1 MSLKRTNRG
10 EGAPA
15 EAGEAGETTTATTQ
29 QFRDNPQVN
38 AKIDNYIKE
47 NPKHWAYVQSM
58 PRDRLERALVLQE
71 VQKNDR
77 VEKMRAGI
85 KRKLDQD
92 PELKQAYSNLVK
104 NLPEDQREQAMIS
117 IAARTMR
124 DIVPR
129 EAQKA
134 GVKV

>member
-1 MSLKRTNRG
+1 MSLKRGASRG
-10 EGAPA
+10 DGTPA
-15 EAGEAGETTTATTQ
+15 AADEQTTETKAQ

-38 AKIDNYIKE
+38 AKIDDYIKE
-47 NPKHWAYVQSM
+47 NPKHWAYIQAM

-77 VEKMRAGI
+77 VLKMRAGI
-85 KRKLDQD
+85 QRKLDQD
-92 PELKQAYSNLVK
+92 PELKQAYANLVK
-104 NLPEDQREQAMIS
+104 NLPEDQREQAMIN

>member
-15 EAGEAGETTTATTQ
+15 EAGGGGEAATATQ
-29 QFRDNPQVN
+29 EFRDNPQVN
-38 AKIDNYIKE
+38 AKIDSYIKE
-47 NPKHWAYVQSM
+47 NPKHWAYIQSM
-58 PRDRLERALVLQE
+58 PRDRIERALVLQE

-77 VEKMRAGI
+77 VAKMRAGI
-85 KRKLDQD
+85 QRKLDQD
-92 PELKQAYSNLVK
+92 PELKQAYANLVK
-104 NLPEDQREQAMIS
+104 NLPEDQREQAMIN

>member
-1 MSLKRTNRG
+1 MSLTRRAANRG
-10 EGAPA
+10 EGEPA
-15 EAGEAGETTTATTQ
+15 ANETAETKQPQ

-38 AKIDNYIKE
+38 AKIDEYIKE
-47 NPKHWAYVQSM
+47 NGKHFAYIQAM

-77 VEKMRAGI
+77 VAKMRAGI
-85 KRKLDQD
+85 QRKLDQD
-92 PELKQAYSNLVK
+92 PELKAAYANLVK
-104 NLPEDQREQAMIS
+104 NLPEDQREQAMVN

>member
-15 EAGEAGETTTATTQ
+15 EAGEGGEAATATTQ

-47 NPKHWAYVQSM
+47 NPKHWAYIQSM
-58 PRDRLERALVLQE
+58 PRDRVERALVLQE

-77 VEKMRAGI
+77 VAKMRAGI
-85 KRKLDQD
+85 QRKLDQD
-92 PELKQAYSNLVK
+92 PELKQAYANLVK
-104 NLPEDQREQAMIS
+104 NLPEDQREQAMIN